1 MSLDFDGPQIDV
13 PLLCP
18 SARCSEGAQLLGI
31 VLQNGSIAFAPNQIF
46 IDRGF
51 VQVALRGRAPEKR
64 FRFANRCLQNA
75 CGQWNTDRCGVA
87 DRLVDE
93 LIPVGNAPGLP
104 GCGIRQSCR
113 WFHQRGEAA
122 CRICP
127 EIVTDGS

>member
-1 MSLDFDGPQIDV
+1 
-13 PLLCP
+13 
-18 SARCSEGAQLLGI
+18 
-31 VLQNGSIAFAPNQIF
+31 
-46 IDRGF
+46 
-51 VQVALRGRAPEKR
+51 
-64 FRFANRCLQNA
+64 
-75 CGQWNTDRCGVA
+75 
-87 DRLVDE
+87 LVDE